1 MKKLVQYFKDCRTE
15 LRKVVWPSKE
25 NVASST
31 KVVVISTVLV
41 AVFLGLVDFVL
52 LKLVYLLF

>member
-25 NVASST
+25 HVASST

>member
-1 MKKLVQYFKDCRTE
+1 MKKLIQYFKDCRNE